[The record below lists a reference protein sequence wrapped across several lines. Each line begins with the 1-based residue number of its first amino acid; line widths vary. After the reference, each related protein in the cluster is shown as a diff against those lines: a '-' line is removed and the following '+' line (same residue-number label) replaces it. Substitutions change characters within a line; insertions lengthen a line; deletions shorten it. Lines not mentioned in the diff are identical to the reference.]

1 MLWTRW
7 KAKSARVV
15 FSTFMPAGQRQQ
27 MASDDDQ
34 YDEYDA
40 TVRVPKGTRLS
51 RSRET
56 DGAHRGLTRDPD
68 TKKLGHAEIFLK
80 DEADSLSNEYPSYL
94 PVSEEPSVPRVSERS
109 ILDEVI
115 AYVVSYAINV
125 AAAEAKP
132 HVRRLW
138 NDKALPAIKSA
149 RNKTS
154 DKIARARRVDRQA
167 AAAEL
172 ATFVE
177 AAPGDSSEE
186 VAAVLEED
194 KPGMSSEEAQKH
206 LVAALMAKALSDEAK
221 ALSDEAKAF
230 SDEQIRTLINARV
243 EDVDGF
249 LTWNSSLE
257 KLTPQEVED
266 LIHLMLETNP
276 SFLEEFIKMFWR
288 DRNVDGHSI
297 PVTNEK
303 IKEALRL
310 TDGEI

>member
-1 MLWTRW
+1 
-7 KAKSARVV
+7 
-15 FSTFMPAGQRQQ
+15 
-27 MASDDDQ
+27 MASDDE
-34 YDEYDA
+34 YDEYEA
-40 TVRVPKGTRLS
+40 TVRVPKGTHLS

-80 DEADSLSNEYPSYL
+80 DEADSLSNEYAWYP
-94 PVSEEPSVPRVSERS
+94 PVSEEASVPRASEPS
-109 ILDEVI
+109 ILAEVI
-115 AYVVSYAINV
+115 ADVVSHAIDV

-132 HVRRLW
+132 HVKRLW

-154 DKIARARRVDRQA
+154 NRIAKARMADRQA
-167 AAAEL
+167 DAAEL

-177 AAPGDSSEE
+177 AAPADSSEE

-194 KPGMSSEEAQKH
+194 KPSMSSEEAQKR

-221 ALSDEAKAF
+221 ALSDE
-230 SDEQIRTLINARV
+230 QIRMLLNARV
-243 EDVDGF
+243 EEVDGF
-249 LTWNSSLE
+249 LAWKSSLE

-266 LIHLMLETNP
+266 RIHLMLETNP
-276 SFLEEFIKMFWR
+276 SFLEEFVKMFWR
-288 DRNVDGHSI
+288 DRNVDGQSV

-310 TDGEI
+310 TDGEM